1 MSRSARSDNR
11 GPVAG
16 RSRPAVRGAHRGARP
31 VAFAALD
38 LGTNNCRLLI
48 ATPSGDGFTVVDAFS
63 RIVRLGEGMGE
74 PDDPLVLS
82 EPAMRRTVKALQ
94 VCAGKM
100 RRRGVQ
106 SARCV
111 ATEAC
116 RRAANARGFLRR
128 VKRQTGIEIEV
139 ITCAEEAELAAAGC
153 APLIDPAARH
163 ALIFDIGGGSTEL
176 TWVDLSGARPNILGA
191 QSIPCGVINLAERFG
206 CDSFT
211 PEAYETMLRH
221 VAALIAPFEQRH
233 RIAAVVR
240 DGGVQMIGTSG
251 TVTTLAG
258 VDMDLPRYDRARVD
272 GTRMPFDRIRHV
284 SRTLAA
290 HDLDGR
296 AAHPCIGRSRADLVV
311 GGCALLEAM
320 CETWPVGALTVA
332 DRGVREG
339 ILYDLMAADR
349 RAGGGARARPLES

>member
-1 MSRSARSDNR
+1 MSGKARIDGQ
-11 GPVAG
+11 GPVVAEAPQG
-16 RSRPAVRGAHRGARP
+16 RRATGGG
-31 VAFAALD
+31 FAALD

-48 ATPSGDGFTVVDAFS
+48 ATPSSDGFTVVDAFS
-63 RIVRLGEGMGE
+63 RIVRLGEGMGD
-74 PDDPLVLS
+74 PQDPLVLS
-82 EPAMRRTVKALQ
+82 EPAMRRTVKALK

-116 RRAANARGFLRR
+116 RRAENARGFIRR
-128 VKRQTGIEIEV
+128 VKRQTGLDLEV
-139 ITCAEEAELAAAGC
+139 ISCAEEAELAVSGC
-153 APLIDPAARH
+153 SPLIDPEASR

-176 TWVDLSGARPNILGA
+176 TWVDLSGERSEILGA
-191 QSIPCGVINLAERFG
+191 QSIPCGVITLAERFG
-206 CDSFT
+206 RDQFT
-211 PEAYETMLRH
+211 LAEYDAMVRYIADM
-221 VAALIAPFEQRH
+221 IAPFEERH
-233 RIAAVVR
+233 SVSSAIQ

-272 GTRMPFDRIRHV
+272 GTALAFDRVSEV
-284 SRTLAA
+284 SRELASL
-290 HDLDGR
+290 DLKGR
-296 AAHPCIGRSRADLVV
+296 AAHPCIGRNRADLVV

-320 CETWPVGALTVA
+320 CQTWPVGALTVA

-339 ILYDLMAADR
+339 ILYDLIAADR
-349 RAGGGARARPLES
+349 QAPHNGSSPHAVS